1 MRKTGVILAALGAL
15 LFFALIAFMFWG
27 PMASTFRPPERQGQ
41 AMLVLHEQQPRL
53 WVLLKQ
59 EEQRQVSY
67 GFGSRSTGGFRND
80 TFFHFELQAHDV
92 RSTAPVWKARLL
104 TLGDREA
111 SGSTP
116 SRVIG
121 SSAEGRLLGQEGDT
135 VWLLLDGQ
143 PVAVAAADGKV
154 KATAAMLQEKN
165 AALKGMLPTS
175 SSLYAF
181 DAGLVITAA
190 DAQRYR
196 VQGATLAAQ
205 PYQPPPPPPPPPPSR
220 WQSTRP
226 PFGGPVVRLI
236 RLGGDWIGLYTD
248 REAADAAHDEL
259 GMRFNE
265 PFTILNEG
273 ALARR
278 TFRRAVTAPSKRYR
292 DDKHD
297 VLTAM
302 TPIPGRPAYLRGQ
315 FFHVPGTE
323 QPLAMTEPTGVL
335 VQHQTRIDADGRV
348 AITRIDTELQALWT
362 ATLPMTELGSRWI
375 SPKQLL
381 LLGTEQTTKDG
392 VRTREEQLVALDL
405 ADGKTR
411 SWNLQKA
418 QAAAP

>member
-1 MRKTGVILAALGAL
+1 MKKAGVILGALGAL
-15 LFFALIAFMFWG
+15 LFTALIAFTFWG
-27 PMASTFRPPERQGQ
+27 PMRSTLRPPERAGQ

-67 GFGSRSTGGFRND
+67 GGGTRSAGGFRSD
-80 TFFHFELQAHDV
+80 TFFHFDLQAHDV
-92 RSTAPVWKARLL
+92 RSAAPVWTKRLL
-104 TLGDREA
+104 TLGDSQA
-111 SGSTP
+111 SGSRP

-121 SSAEGRLLGQEGDT
+121 SSAGGRMLGQEGDT
-135 VWLLLDGQ
+135 VWLLLDGE
-143 PVAVAAADGKV
+143 PVAVAAADGTV
-154 KATAAMLQEKN
+154 KATAATLQEKN
-165 AALKGMLPTS
+165 AALKGMLPATPD
-175 SSLYAF
+175 LYAF

-205 PYQPPPPPPPPPPSR
+205 PYQPPPPPPRAPPSR
-220 WQSTRP
+220 WQSMRP
-226 PFGGPVVRLI
+226 PFGGPVVRLT
-236 RLGGDWIGLYTD
+236 RLGGAWIGLYTD
-248 REAADAAHDEL
+248 REAADAVNDEL

-265 PFTILNEG
+265 PFTILDEG

-278 TFRRAVTAPSKRYR
+278 TFRRAVTAPSKRYH

-302 TPIPGRPAYLRGQ
+302 TPIAGTPAYLRGQ

-323 QPLAMTEPTGVL
+323 QPLAMAEPAGVL
-335 VQHQTRIDADGRV
+335 VQHQTRIDAEGRV
-348 AITRIDTELQALWT
+348 ALTRIDTGLRALWT
-362 ATLPMTELGSRWI
+362 ATLPMTELESRWI
-375 SPKQLL
+375 SPKQVL
-381 LLGTEQTTKDG
+381 LLGTEQTMKDG

-405 ADGKTR
+405 ADGKLR
-411 SWNLQKA
+411 SWNLQKG